1 VSATECDDDA
11 FSRTSPIQSPGAAQ
25 QWEEIR
31 LHELGDSG
39 WGVLFGRKTTEVSTR
54 CSDNEKDYQDSTRMV
69 LPLHFHAN
77 NLTPKALKTIYKLL
91 NQLSVADLPPILPS
105 PHDDG
110 DEAAEDDKEEDTA
123 QDTLDTKT
131 IYISIVTPDS
141 SVVYYKLTQ
150 GIKKPDDIPDE

>member
-1 VSATECDDDA
+1 MNSDP
-11 FSRTSPIQSPGAAQ
+11 SYPILADFIEKFPLQAGCIYSTYTDLALSQ

-39 WGVLFGRKTTEVSTR
+39 WGVLFGRKTTE
-54 CSDNEKDYQDSTRMV
+54 DSTRMV

-110 DEAAEDDKEEDTA
+110 DEAAEDDKEEDAT
-123 QDTLDTKT
+123 QNTLDTKT